1 MKYIFMI
8 VVAGILA
15 LFSSGMTALGMA
27 NLFAASGMF
36 ILALFIVIDL
46 GRFILFNFVVDEWQN
61 LRKIKYVIVI
71 ILSLLFLYSAV
82 GIYAKL
88 DSLVSPSTRQAMTDA
103 AYYNKSEQ
111 NAAINEN
118 RTEDSLQIA
127 KQEYNA
133 AIEWNNKDYENCL
146 LRAQK
151 AADIAEAEN
160 KCNNT
165 KRKLDQKASAAL
177 KAAQNESKQALVNS
191 EQTIQQNS
199 KNKTEIAS
207 ILTTICKFSGK
218 PCTTYD
224 DLQSA
229 LTIVIILVI
238 IGTDYLQI
246 AIILAVNTRKNKKRL
261 NTDINSSPEIN
272 PSLKQNLSTLE
283 KDKEILKNLN
293 LSKEQDFYIKANPVH
308 ITLTD
313 DISKKPEQKQ
323 KKKSFFKPIP
333 FNKYF
338 LFTGA
343 KPKK

>member
-8 VVAGILA
+8 IVAGILA

-46 GRFILFNFVVDEWQN
+46 GRFILFNFVVDEWKN
-61 LRKIKYVIVI
+61 LRKIKYPIAI
-71 ILSLLFLYSAV
+71 ILSLLFIYSAV

-88 DSLVSPSTRQAMTDA
+88 DSLVSPATREAMTNA

-111 NAAINEN
+111 NASVNEN
-118 RTEDSLQIA
+118 RAEDSLQIA
-127 KQEYNA
+127 KQEYQA
-133 AIEWNNKDYENCL
+133 TIEWNRKDHENCL

-151 AADIAEAEN
+151 ANDVAEAEN

-165 KRKLDQKASAAL
+165 KRRLDQKASADL
-177 KAAQNESKQALVNS
+177 KAAQKESKQALTDT

-199 KNKTEIAS
+199 KNKTEIAA

-218 PCTTYD
+218 QCTTYD
-224 DLQSA
+224 DLQFA
-229 LTIVIILVI
+229 LTVVIILVI

-246 AIILAVNTRKNKKRL
+246 AIILAVNTRKNKKL
-261 NTDINSSPEIN
+261 EEVVEEITPKQKVITKDIKLDKDQD
-272 PSLKQNLSTLE
+272 LKLSA
-283 KDKEILKNLN
+283 I
-293 LSKEQDFYIKANPVH
+293 PVH
-308 ITLTD
+308 ASLTD
-313 DISKKPEQKQ
+313 EIQKKPVHED
-323 KKKSFFKPIP
+323 KKREIAPHSP
-333 FNKYF
+333 FHKYF
-338 LFTGA
+338 FFSGA